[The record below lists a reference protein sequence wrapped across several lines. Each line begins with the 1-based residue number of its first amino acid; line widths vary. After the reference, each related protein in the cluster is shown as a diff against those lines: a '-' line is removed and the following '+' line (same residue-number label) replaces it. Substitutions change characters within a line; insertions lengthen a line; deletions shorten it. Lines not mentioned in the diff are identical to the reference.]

1 MKGFFTLLLTTILS
15 AFCISFVAE
24 AAIVINDYTMPK
36 DLPEKYKSSL
46 FSVLVEGEVID
57 TYKVGLNAWNNEV
70 ACCEFSSVDSVGI
83 TVTTNFSFS
92 SARILPRD
100 ADIQCIINGNHLT
113 FTIPVPQNVTIIFD
127 EDFHGNT
134 LHIFAQQQKNNTI
147 KKNDAN
153 IIYF

>member
-1 MKGFFTLLLTTILS
+1 MKKFFTLLLTTILS

-92 SARILPRD
+92 SKRCRYSMYNKWKSSNIYYA
-100 ADIQCIINGNHLT
+100 CSS
-113 FTIPVPQNVTIIFD
+113 
-127 EDFHGNT
+127 
-134 LHIFAQQQKNNTI
+134 KCNN
-147 KKNDAN
+147 
-153 IIYF
+153 YF